1 MTLMFL
7 QQVFRHAPVKKL
19 HNMQYLYAEKHGIDL
34 SKFTTTNISDVNFDD
49 GDLVLT
55 ATKSAKEKI
64 KRLYPNIDAFTIK
77 EYSGQY
83 DDSDINDPSD
93 DSLGE
98 HVVRFFEI
106 YEVLEKIIEKLN
118 FKDV

>member
-1 MTLMFL
+1 
-7 QQVFRHAPVKKL
+7 
-19 HNMQYLYAEKHGIDL
+19 MQYLYAEKHGIDL